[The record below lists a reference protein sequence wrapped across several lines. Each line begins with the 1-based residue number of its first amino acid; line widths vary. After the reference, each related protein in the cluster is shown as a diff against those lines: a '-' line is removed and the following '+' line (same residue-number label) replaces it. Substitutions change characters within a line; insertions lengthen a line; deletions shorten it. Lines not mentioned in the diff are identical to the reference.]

1 MTKLTRSDV
10 RQHVRAI
17 LGERTRK
24 GRQRVAMEFTRDLLG
39 DSCTDVKF
47 TIQQLVKL
55 WNKVRLPR

>member
-39 DSCTDVKF
+39 G
-47 TIQQLVKL
+47 
-55 WNKVRLPR
+55 